1 VIGGNNSGALQ
12 AWQTNPTSLPA
23 VRATASSV
31 TANGYVYMIGGD
43 DGTGNGMTTSYYA
56 KLNADG
62 STGAWNTTTALPTAA
77 GRTDHTSVV
86 ANGYVYVLA
95 GDKGAGNAMTTVLYA
110 KLNTNGTIGSWYCQG
125 QTATSTNPDYC
136 GSSGAT
142 VTNTNTLPSDRRF
155 HSSVVMNGY
164 VYVIGGEKT
173 SATAATATS
182 TTYYAKLNADGSTGA
197 WSTATASINT
207 TNGVAVQSSVV
218 ANGYIYSIGGI
229 DKNST
234 AVTNVYY
241 AQPTSTGDITSWST
255 STNAL
260 PLTRYRTTA
269 VVANGYVYVIGGAN
283 GVASVNSVL
292 FAKLNSDGN
301 NGAWS
306 CQGTSATTSCNTASI
321 VNGNNVPAALWSGSS
336 VIYNGYVYFLGGYTG
351 AASVSSVYY
360 TSTQRILVGG
370 SLDLVGLSA
379 QNAYDSGDG
388 SAGSTGG
395 SLTAGNTNIVGS
407 FQVQGQAL
415 FTQGANVTGNFSVG
429 GSIAVLSVDTTSNKV
444 QIGSSTTD
452 ANAALLVLDS
462 YNTTDPTG
470 VNGAMYYS
478 TSTNSFRCYQNDVWV
493 SCVGGLL
500 FANTSIPGGNTFA
513 SSTAENNFASNY
525 VLPANYCVPGRV
537 IRVTAQGTY
546 GNSSGGQLTL
556 KVKFGTTVI
565 GATPGTATPT
575 PGPAREWRM
584 DYQITCDTTGASGTV
599 EGQGIF
605 YFFSTS
611 TGSTDVEMLNT
622 AAVPSINT
630 TTTQTLQLSAQFTV
644 SNANN
649 TVTLRQL
656 IVEGLGP

>member
-1 VIGGNNSGALQ
+1 
-12 AWQTNPTSLPA
+12 
-23 VRATASSV
+23 
-31 TANGYVYMIGGD
+31 
-43 DGTGNGMTTSYYA
+43 
-56 KLNADG
+56 
-62 STGAWNTTTALPTAA
+62 
-77 GRTDHTSVV
+77 
-86 ANGYVYVLA
+86 
-95 GDKGAGNAMTTVLYA
+95 
-110 KLNTNGTIGSWYCQG
+110 
-125 QTATSTNPDYC
+125 
-136 GSSGAT
+136 
-142 VTNTNTLPSDRRF
+142 
-155 HSSVVMNGY
+155 
-164 VYVIGGEKT
+164 
-173 SATAATATS
+173 
-182 TTYYAKLNADGSTGA
+182 
-197 WSTATASINT
+197 
-207 TNGVAVQSSVV
+207 
-218 ANGYIYSIGGI
+218 
-229 DKNST
+229 
-234 AVTNVYY
+234 
-241 AQPTSTGDITSWST
+241 
-255 STNAL
+255 
-260 PLTRYRTTA
+260 
-269 VVANGYVYVIGGAN
+269 
-283 GVASVNSVL
+283 
-292 FAKLNSDGN
+292 
-301 NGAWS
+301 
-306 CQGTSATTSCNTASI
+306 
-321 VNGNNVPAALWSGSS
+321 
-336 VIYNGYVYFLGGYTG
+336 
-351 AASVSSVYY
+351 
-360 TSTQRILVGG
+360 
-370 SLDLVGLSA
+370 
-379 QNAYDSGDG
+379 
-388 SAGSTGG
+388 
-395 SLTAGNTNIVGS
+395 
-407 FQVQGQAL
+407 
-415 FTQGANVTGNFSVG
+415 
-429 GSIAVLSVDTTSNKV
+429 
-444 QIGSSTTD
+444 
-452 ANAALLVLDS
+452 VLDS